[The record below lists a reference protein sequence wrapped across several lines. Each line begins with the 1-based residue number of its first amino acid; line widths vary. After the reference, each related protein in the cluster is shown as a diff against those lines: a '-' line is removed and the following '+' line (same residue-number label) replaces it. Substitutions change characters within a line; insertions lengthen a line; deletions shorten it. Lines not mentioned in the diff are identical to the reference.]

1 MFCHQITKGYYS
13 ASSTVPA
20 DREYVFSLQLP
31 DKVVALKRVGL
42 ELSVERE
49 LPEAPDRSPG
59 RARLTAR
66 FEVEG
71 GSPTQD
77 EVAHA
82 LSEISKELDLAV
94 QELGPGSTRSSRGD
108 RPLTELVETYRP
120 RQAELVELLADE
132 GEITR
137 VEAELL
143 RDHLERVPSPTHAT
157 PPPDRT
163 PREEVPITDRPLAA
177 MPLANDRTPTVARPV
192 DQLIREYRIESL
204 KQAGAVR
211 ARRQISYEEYMALKR
226 HFAEP
231 EVAADRP
238 AVPSP

>member
-1 MFCHQITKGYYS
+1 M
-13 ASSTVPA
+13 
-20 DREYVFSLQLP
+20 
-31 DKVVALKRVGL
+31 ALKRVGL

-49 LPEAPDRSPG
+49 LPGAVDRSPG

-71 GSPTQD
+71 GPPTQE
-77 EVAHA
+77 EVAQA
-82 LSEISKELDLAV
+82 LSDISKELDLAV
-94 QELGPGSTRSSRGD
+94 EALVPGSTRTSRGE
-108 RPLTELVETYRP
+108 RPLSELVETYRP

-137 VEAELL
+137 AEAELL
-143 RDHLERVPSPTHAT
+143 RDHLERLPSPT
-157 PPPDRT
+157 
-163 PREEVPITDRPLAA
+163 
-177 MPLANDRTPTVARPV
+177 PLANDRTPTVARPV
-192 DQLIREYRIESL
+192 DHLIREYRIESL

-238 AVPSP
+238 AVPSS

>member
-1 MFCHQITKGYYS
+1 M
-13 ASSTVPA
+13 
-20 DREYVFSLQLP
+20 
-31 DKVVALKRVGL
+31 ALKRVGL

-49 LPEAPDRSPG
+49 LSGAVDRSPG

-71 GSPTQD
+71 GPPTQE
-77 EVAHA
+77 EVAQA
-82 LSEISKELDLAV
+82 LSDISKELDLAV
-94 QELGPGSTRSSRGD
+94 EALGPGSTRTSRGE
-108 RPLTELVETYRP
+108 RPLSELVETYRP

-137 VEAELL
+137 AEAELL
-143 RDHLERVPSPTHAT
+143 RDHLERLPSPTLPIPASER
-157 PPPDRT
+157 PG
-163 PREEVPITDRPLAA
+163 REEVPITDRPLAA

-192 DQLIREYRIESL
+192 DHLIREYRIESL

-238 AVPSP
+238 AVPSS